1 MIVEM
6 ENMKLLNNVMM
17 ATLFQV
23 MDVLQHVQLKQ
34 DGIVLDSPAFVQIVE
49 MVLLKAMKLVM
60 KELLSVEDVFLAKVN
75 QDGVV
80 QLPTI
85 LEVFVLQS
93 VEMYCYEVCIC
104 NLIDLILKIR
114 K

>member
-23 MDVLQHVQLKQ
+23 MDVLQHVQSKQ
-34 DGIVLDSPAFVQIVE
+34 DGIVLDSPAFVQTVE
-49 MVLLKAMKLVM
+49 IFVLKAMKLVM
-60 KELLSVEDVFLAKVN
+60 KELLSVEDVFLVKVN
-75 QDGVV
+75 QDGVA
-80 QLPTI
+80 QLPTM
-85 LEVFVLQS
+85 LEGCVLQF
-93 VEMYCYEVCIC
+93 VEMDCYEVCIC
-104 NLIDLILKIR
+104 DLIDLILKIR